1 MPNLSLIALFLLALV
16 AAVSAQLSNVPA
28 SSAPPVAATATTAR
42 PPAAATSATTTT
54 GGPLVG
60 PQTTVVATA
69 TAVTRTSTVT
79 ISGALVAESPV
90 GNIFSGSQASP
101 AIFSPI
107 PSNQLGIA
115 PAGSSVN
122 ANANGNGSTQS
133 SSTSGAMAVSGASF
147 VAITSLIGT
156 MLLLV
161 IVA

>member
-1 MPNLSLIALFLLALV
+1 MSNLALRALFLLALV
-16 AAVSAQLSNVPA
+16 AAVSAQVATVPG
-28 SSAPPVAATATTAR
+28 SSAPPAAATTTTR
-42 PPAAATSATTTT
+42 PPVVATSATTTT

-60 PQTTVVATA
+60 PPTGVVATA
-69 TAVTRTSTVT
+69 TTVTRTTTVA

-115 PAGSSVN
+115 PAGSSANTN
-122 ANANGNGSTQS
+122 ANANGKGNTG
-133 SSTSGAMAVSGASF
+133 STSGAVASSGPSF
-147 VAITSLIGT
+147 VAFTSLIGVT
-156 MLLLV
+156 LLLA